1 MILWLTTFAI
11 GIASALVP
19 FLPIELYIV
28 GAGTAEGGTAVAVSL
43 GIAAGLGATVGKII
57 WYEVARR
64 GVESRWVQ
72 KKLEKPKT
80 RASYEKWSGRM
91 HGRPWYSG
99 AIMFVSALTGL
110 PPLLVMAVVG
120 GALRMP
126 LWVFVPTVVVGRCAR
141 FTLLFLGVDIAV
153 H

>member
-11 GIASALVP
+11 GIASALLP

-28 GAGTAEGGTAVAVSL
+28 GAGAAENGTANAISL
-43 GIAAGLGATVGKII
+43 GIAAGLGATVGKVI
-57 WYEVARR
+57 WYEIARR

-80 RASYEKWSGRM
+80 RASYEKWSARM
-91 HGRPWYSG
+91 QGRPWYAG
-99 AIMFVSALTGL
+99 GLMFLSALVGL

-126 LWVFVPTVVVGRCAR
+126 MVVFVPTVVVGRSAR
-141 FTLLFLGVDIAV
+141 FALLFLGVDIAV